1 MVFICRPGRLLDSL
15 ASLACYKEI
24 KACMRTC
31 GLGMLVWHGLRSEV
45 ARVRFSVVVALRQL
59 DPASP
64 RFCVRFRS

>member
-1 MVFICRPGRLLDSL
+1 
-15 ASLACYKEI
+15 
-24 KACMRTC
+24 MRTC